1 MLPEPNAESLPPLSS
16 SSLSVSETLEKH
28 TMKIMQKL
36 ESHIPLQIKSF
47 SDFSREYLKLLEEIY
62 DIDYT
67 LENKMFGNFGM
78 DKKSIKLLDDY
89 LEMGSKF
96 YMTQIDI
103 SNEFFKGYLNMRLSL
118 MESYNKILREFSTN
132 IRENTTT
139 DMMTKTS
146 TEKIV

>member
-1 MLPEPNAESLPPLSS
+1 MLSEPNTVSS

-62 DIDYT
+62 DIDYA

-78 DKKSIKLLDDY
+78 DKKSIKLLDDC

-96 YMTQIDI
+96 YMAQIDI
-103 SNEFFKGYLNMRLSL
+103 SNEFFKGYLNMRLSM

-132 IRENTTT
+132 IRENTI
-139 DMMTKTS
+139 DMTKTS
-146 TEKIV
+146 TEKVV

>member
-1 MLPEPNAESLPPLSS
+1 MLSEPNSTSS
-16 SSLSVSETLEKH
+16 SSMSVSETLEKH

-36 ESHIPLQIKSF
+36 ESRVPLQIKSF

-96 YMTQIDI
+96 YMNQIDI
-103 SNEFFKGYLNMRLSL
+103 SNEFFKGYLNMRLSM
-118 MESYNKILREFSTN
+118 MESCNKILREFSTN
-132 IRENTTT
+132 IRENTT

-146 TEKIV
+146 TEKVV